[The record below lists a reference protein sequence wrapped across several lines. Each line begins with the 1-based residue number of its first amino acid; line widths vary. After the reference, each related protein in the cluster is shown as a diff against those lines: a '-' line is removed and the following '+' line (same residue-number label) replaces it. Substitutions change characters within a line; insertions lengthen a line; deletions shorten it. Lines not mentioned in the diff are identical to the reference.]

1 MNAKDSK
8 LSKYQPAGKMAA
20 KGSDQPKRNHSEV
33 SNDSINDSTS
43 IKLQLETME
52 LTLTGLREELKQMLK
67 KDDIEN
73 LITNTVSKI
82 ISEMEKRNEEFLTK
96 IQQNIQTELENKLLK
111 ITEHSIKEKTNEL
124 ADQIK
129 CLQFENE
136 TLKENQA
143 KLLKEHKTALENVND
158 RINSNTR
165 LSEENSKRSNHNE
178 QYSRKNNIKIM
189 DVKEEPNESITTL
202 SIKVTTLF
210 QDQNIEIKPE
220 QIVAIHRIPTKKGQI
235 RPVLIKL
242 RNNDDKSTVM
252 RKRKEMKQS
261 GHRLVDDVTA
271 LNTGLMSRLQLH
283 KDIES
288 TWFFNGSVFA
298 KTKREDRIKF
308 DLYDNIDTVIKEYS
322 AKRK

>member
-111 ITEHSIKEKTNEL
+111 ITEHSIKEK
-124 ADQIK
+124 
-129 CLQFENE
+129 
-136 TLKENQA
+136 NQ
-143 KLLKEHKTALENVND
+143 
-158 RINSNTR
+158 
-165 LSEENSKRSNHNE
+165 
-178 QYSRKNNIKIM
+178 
-189 DVKEEPNESITTL
+189 
-202 SIKVTTLF
+202 
-210 QDQNIEIKPE
+210 
-220 QIVAIHRIPTKKGQI
+220 
-235 RPVLIKL
+235 
-242 RNNDDKSTVM
+242 
-252 RKRKEMKQS
+252 
-261 GHRLVDDVTA
+261 
-271 LNTGLMSRLQLH
+271 
-283 KDIES
+283 
-288 TWFFNGSVFA
+288 
-298 KTKREDRIKF
+298 
-308 DLYDNIDTVIKEYS
+308 
-322 AKRK
+322 